1 MLHRAAPPS
10 IVPHGRNRVD
20 EPSLPAV
27 PRRRLL
33 GGALAAAVL
42 PLVTAGC
49 GRTGTSEDAGG
60 RTVTDLA
67 GEKVALSGP
76 VKRVV
81 TIPLPAASMVVAVNG
96 GPDVLVGMNAAS
108 RTAIEDSYL
117 GEVYPELLKV
127 ATDVAGAEFA
137 PNIES
142 VLALEPDVVIQWGDR
157 GAGLVDPL
165 RDTGLPVAQL
175 TYGTQEDLEGA
186 ITLYGELLEK
196 QDRADKLIGRMHERL
211 KRLRAELPESD
222 DDRPSVLY
230 LRGAEDSL
238 EVGAGAS
245 YNHFVIDLVG
255 GRNPAADLD
264 NERATIDV
272 EQLLEWDPEI
282 ILIGNFG
289 PATPKS
295 MYDDP
300 KLAGLRAVRDRRVYK
315 VPLGGYR
322 WDPPSQES
330 PLMWA
335 WVAGLVHETGAP
347 GLREDV
353 VDTYG
358 FLYGGEPSDAQLD
371 TILNV
376 KLNSV
381 SRGYD
386 AFGN

>member
-10 IVPHGRNRVD
+10 IVPHGRTRVAD
-20 EPSLPAV
+20 PPTPDV
-27 PRRRLL
+27 PRRTLL
-33 GGALAAAVL
+33 GGALAAAAL
-42 PLVTAGC
+42 PLLATGC
-49 GRTGTSEDAGG
+49 GRAGPEG
-60 RTVTDLA
+60 KEGSRTVTDLA
-67 GEKVALSGP
+67 GDKVTLSGP
-76 VKRVV
+76 VRRVV

-96 GPDVLVGMNAAS
+96 GPEVLVGMNAAS

-117 GEVYPELLKV
+117 GEVYPELLDV
-127 ATDVAGAEFA
+127 STDVAGAEFA
-137 PNIES
+137 PNVES
-142 VLALEPDVVIQWGDR
+142 VLALEPDAVIQWGDR
-157 GAGLVDPL
+157 GADLVDPL

-186 ITLYGELLEK
+186 ITLYGELLDK
-196 QDRADKLIGRMHERL
+196 QDRAETMVGRMHERL
-211 KRLRAELPESD
+211 ERLRAELPASD

-245 YNHFVIDLVG
+245 YNHFVIDLAG
-255 GRNPAADLD
+255 GRNPAAGLD

-272 EQLLEWDPEI
+272 EQLLEWDPDI

-289 PATPKS
+289 PATPKT

-300 KLAGLRAVRDRRVYK
+300 KLAGLSAVRDRRVYK

-330 PLMWA
+330 PLMWR

-347 GLREDV
+347 GLRKDV
-353 VDTYG
+353 VETYG

-376 KLNSV
+376 VPNSA

-386 AFGN
+386 AFGS